1 MLRIATDLTLLHCPV
16 QISNW
21 PQLFGASWYD
31 AVAMR
36 SPGCG
41 GVWLGSWA
49 GLWLGAEVSIKGL
62 FLACVLDGGS
72 GKISALFLKA
82 LWRRGSSVSPTG
94 GAQTV
99 RQACPPAAVHSPS
112 PGDFHAKNCKIMII
126 ATPRTSCE
134 QAQFCFNKSEIQ
146 SVIFDATRDNLDF
159 KGPPVD
165 DF

>member
-1 MLRIATDLTLLHCPV
+1 MLLIATDLTLLHRPV
-16 QISNW
+16 QISDW

-36 SPGCG
+36 PPGCG
-41 GVWLGSWA
+41 GVWLGSRA

-82 LWRRGSSVSPTG
+82 RWRRGSSASPTG
-94 GAQTV
+94 GHKLSVKPVLLPPSALHHRATSMLRTV
-99 RQACPPAAVHSPS
+99 KLWLLRLRVHPVNRHS
-112 PGDFHAKNCKIMII
+112 
-126 ATPRTSCE
+126 
-134 QAQFCFNKSEIQ
+134 FNKSEIQ
-146 SVIFDATRDNLDF
+146 SVIFDATRGNLDF